1 MDTHRH
7 THRDRRSERIQGRRG
22 LLAVVLGVALLLPAA
37 PSQAQE
43 LPTGAARVV
52 QKVQLMA
59 LTGKNELT
67 YKVGMIVENNAGKL
81 PRP

>member
-1 MDTHRH
+1 MTK
-7 THRDRRSERIQGRRG
+7 RIMLLG
-22 LLAVVLGVALLLPAA
+22 LALGLALGMTGQYA
-37 PSQAQE
+37 QAQE

-59 LTGKNELT
+59 LTGKSEIDYT
-67 YKVGMIVENNAGKL
+67 VGRILENNANMI